1 MRRQKQIPI
10 SSFLHPK
17 TKIINKS
24 ISLSANNINLLD
36 ELDHYVSSEIECLDL
51 SCNKLTSLKGIEQ
64 FTELK
69 ELNIADN
76 KIGRC

>member
-24 ISLSANNINLLD
+24 ISLPSNGINILD
-36 ELDHYVSSEIECLDL
+36 ELDHYVCGEIESLDL

-64 FTELK
+64 FTALK
-69 ELNIADN
+69 
-76 KIGRC
+76 